1 MKKIS
6 FSVMVIV
13 ILLLSQAAFAHH
25 LWVEKEGDRFKV
37 AWGHPPK
44 VDPYEPDRVKEIKAF
59 NKKGKEIT
67 LKRTDE
73 KDKVYLSSKGDVSMI
88 TASFEG
94 GYLVSTPDGK
104 KRLTKRDAQKAGL
117 QVIDSFYS
125 SQFAKSL
132 FAPSDAV
139 LKPVGMKLEIVPL
152 KNPYTLKADK
162 LLPIKVLF
170 EGKPLEGATI
180 EKGAHRETTKTDKDG
195 MAKVQVTGQDM
206 PVIVAKHKIATKDN
220 PDADYLSFTTVL
232 TMELK

>member
-1 MKKIS
+1 MKKII
-6 FSVMVIV
+6 FSVMVI
-13 ILLLSQAAFAHH
+13 IFLLSQAAFAHH
-25 LWVEKEGDRFKV
+25 LWVEKEGGRFKI

-44 VDPYEPDRVKEIKAF
+44 VDSYEPDRVKEIRAF

-73 KDKVYLSSKGDVSMI
+73 KDKVYLSSKEDVSMI
-88 TASFEG
+88 TLSFEG

-132 FAPSDAV
+132 FAFSDAV
-139 LKPVGMKLEIVPL
+139 IKPVEMKFEIVPL
-152 KNPYTLKADK
+152 KNPYTLKPDG

-170 EGKPLEGATI
+170 EGKPLGGATI
-180 EKGAHRETTKTDKDG
+180 NVNAHKEAAKTDRDG
-195 MAKVQVTGQDM
+195 IVNIPIAGQGMQVISATYR
-206 PVIVAKHKIATKDN
+206 VTTKDN